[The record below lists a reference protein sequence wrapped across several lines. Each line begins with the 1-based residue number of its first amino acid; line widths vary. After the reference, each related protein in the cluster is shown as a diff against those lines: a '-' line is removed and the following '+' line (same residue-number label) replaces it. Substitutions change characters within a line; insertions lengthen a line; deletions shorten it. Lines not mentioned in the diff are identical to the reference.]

1 MMMTKMAL
9 GLGEAYAS
17 CYFHTESK
25 IMKDETTN
33 ESIDEDDDDGDDDN
47 EDGCK
52 TKISKSQTNQRVYE
66 DDDEERWVMR

>member
-47 EDGCK
+47 EDEWMQDK
-52 TKISKSQTNQRVYE
+52 NK
-66 DDDEERWVMR
+66 